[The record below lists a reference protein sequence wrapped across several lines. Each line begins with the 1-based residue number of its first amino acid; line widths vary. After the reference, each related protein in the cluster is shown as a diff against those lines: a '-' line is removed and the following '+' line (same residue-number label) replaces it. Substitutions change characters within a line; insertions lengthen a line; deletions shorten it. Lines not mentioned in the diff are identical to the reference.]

1 MDCSC
6 GSIRDTSTP
15 ISAAPISREGGTF
28 ATATAAGMIARPW
41 QEIQFE
47 IKRVIRNK
55 DTTIMIMMTTMTE
68 VRITEDEKDEKGD
81 GDVDDNK
88 NDGHESSS

>member
-1 MDCSC
+1 
-6 GSIRDTSTP
+6 
-15 ISAAPISREGGTF
+15 
-28 ATATAAGMIARPW
+28 
-41 QEIQFE
+41 
-47 IKRVIRNK
+47 
-55 DTTIMIMMTTMTE
+55 MTTMTE